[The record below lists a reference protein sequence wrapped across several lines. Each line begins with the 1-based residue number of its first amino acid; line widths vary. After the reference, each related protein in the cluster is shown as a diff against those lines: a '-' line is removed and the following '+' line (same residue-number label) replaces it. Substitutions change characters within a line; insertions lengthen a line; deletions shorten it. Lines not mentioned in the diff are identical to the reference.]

1 MIVAKQKPLEEIQRL
16 IAPYEKVMIL
26 GCGT

>member
-1 MIVAKQKPLEEIQRL
+1 MIVAKQKTLEEIQKL
-16 IAPYEKVMIL
+16 IAPYEKVMLL